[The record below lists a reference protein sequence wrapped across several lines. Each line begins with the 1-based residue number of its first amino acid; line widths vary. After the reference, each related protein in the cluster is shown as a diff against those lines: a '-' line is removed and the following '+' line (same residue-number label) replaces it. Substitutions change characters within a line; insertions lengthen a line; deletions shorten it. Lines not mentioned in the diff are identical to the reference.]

1 MSGTSLQQRA
11 ANQPVSPRQD
21 YSDPLVPL
29 RRQMGRLFDDFF
41 SSPMFP
47 PLPMVPPAQTLAAMV
62 MAPRLEVSETEKELH
77 ITAELPGIDPK
88 DAEVTLAD
96 DVLTIR
102 GEKQAQH
109 EEGKERD
116 FHLTERSYGTFARH
130 LRLPFH
136 ADAQKIQASFKD
148 GVLTLTI
155 PKPEEAQQKVHR
167 IDVAVEAP
175 PSQAEGSQQAGGA
188 PAQQQQAAAAE

>member
-1 MSGTSLQQRA
+1 MSQR
-11 ANQPVSPRQD
+11 QE

-29 RRQMGRLFDDFF
+29 RRQMSRLFDDFF
-41 SSPMFP
+41 SSPVFP
-47 PLPMVPPAQTLAAMV
+47 MMPPVQTLAAVV
-62 MAPRLEVSETEKELH
+62 MAPRIEVSETEKELQ
-77 ITAELPGIDPK
+77 ITAELAGIDPK
-88 DAEVTLAD
+88 DVEVTLAD

-109 EEGKERD
+109 EEDKERD
-116 FHLTERSYGTFARH
+116 FHLTERSYGTVARY

-136 ADAQKIQASFKD
+136 ADPQKIQASFRD

-167 IDVAVEAP
+167 IDIGSEAP
-175 PSQAEGSQQAGGA
+175 QSQSEGSQQAGSA
-188 PAQQQQAAAAE
+188 LAQQQQADAAE

>member
-1 MSGTSLQQRA
+1 MSQR
-11 ANQPVSPRQD
+11 PE
-21 YSDPLVPL
+21 YSDTLVPL
-29 RRQMGRLFDDFF
+29 RQQMSRLFDDFF
-41 SSPMFP
+41 SSPMFA
-47 PLPMVPPAQTLAAMV
+47 PLPMQTLATV
-62 MAPRLEVSETEKELH
+62 VVAPRIEVSETEKELH

-88 DAEVTLAD
+88 DVEVTLAD

-102 GEKQAQH
+102 GQKQAQH

-116 FHLTERSYGTFARH
+116 FHLTERSYGTFARY

-136 ADAQKIQASFKD
+136 ADPQKIQASFKD
-148 GVLTLTI
+148 GLLTLTV

-167 IDVAVEAP
+167 IDVGTEAP
-175 PSQAEGSQQAGGA
+175 PSQAEVSQQAGA

>member
-1 MSGTSLQQRA
+1 MSGTFLQQRA
-11 ANQPVSPRQD
+11 ANQPMSQRQE

-29 RRQMGRLFDDFF
+29 RRQMSRLFDDFF

-47 PLPMVPPAQTLAAMV
+47 PLPMMPPVQTLAAVV
-62 MAPRLEVSETEKELH
+62 MAPRIEVSETEKELQ

-88 DAEVTLAD
+88 DVEVTLAD

-116 FHLTERSYGTFARH
+116 FHLTERSYGTFTRY

-136 ADAQKIQASFKD
+136 ADPQKIQASFKD

-167 IDVAVEAP
+167 IDVGAEAP
-175 PSQAEGSQQAGGA
+175 QSQAEGSQQAGSA

>member
-1 MSGTSLQQRA
+1 MARR
-11 ANQPVSPRQD
+11 PED
-21 YSDPLVPL
+21 SDPFLPL
-29 RRQMGRLFDDFF
+29 RRQISRLFDDFF

-47 PLPMVPPAQTLAAMV
+47 RMPMMPPLATAAV
-62 MAPRLEVSETEKELH
+62 VVTPQIEVSETDKEIQ

-88 DAEVTLAD
+88 DVDVTLVD

-102 GEKQAQH
+102 GEKQAQQ
-109 EEGKERD
+109 EDKERD
-116 FHLTERSYGTFARH
+116 YHLTERSYGTFARY

-136 ADAQKIQASFKD
+136 ADPQQVRASFKD

-167 IDVAVEAP
+167 IAVSADGGAND
-175 PSQAEGSQQAGGA
+175 SSQQSAGA
-188 PAQQQQAAAAE
+188 PQQQAAAAE

>member
-1 MSGTSLQQRA
+1 MARRPDNA
-11 ANQPVSPRQD
+11 
-21 YSDPLVPL
+21 DPFLPL
-29 RRQMGRLFDDFF
+29 RRQMSRLFDDFF

-47 PLPMVPPAQTLAAMV
+47 RMPMMPPAPALAV
-62 MAPRLEVSETEKELH
+62 VVTPQIEVSETDKEIQ

-88 DAEVTLAD
+88 DVEVTLVD

-116 FHLTERSYGTFARH
+116 YHLTERSYGTFARY

-136 ADAQKIQASFKD
+136 VDPQQIRAAFKD

-167 IDVAVEAP
+167 ITVSADSAP
-175 PSQAEGSQQAGGA
+175 TNDSQQAGSGA
-188 PAQQQQAAAAE
+188 ADQQHATAAE

>member
-11 ANQPVSPRQD
+11 ANQPMSQRPE
-21 YSDPLVPL
+21 YSDTLVPL
-29 RRQMGRLFDDFF
+29 RQQMSRLFDDFF
-41 SSPMFP
+41 SSPMFA
-47 PLPMVPPAQTLAAMV
+47 PLPMQTLATV
-62 MAPRLEVSETEKELH
+62 VVAPRIEVSETEKELH

-88 DAEVTLAD
+88 DVEVTLAD

-102 GEKQAQH
+102 GQKQAQH

-116 FHLTERSYGTFARH
+116 FHLTERSYGTFARY

-136 ADAQKIQASFKD
+136 ADPQKIQASFKD
-148 GVLTLTI
+148 GLLTLTV

-167 IDVAVEAP
+167 IDVGTEAP
-175 PSQAEGSQQAGGA
+175 QSQAEVSQQAGA